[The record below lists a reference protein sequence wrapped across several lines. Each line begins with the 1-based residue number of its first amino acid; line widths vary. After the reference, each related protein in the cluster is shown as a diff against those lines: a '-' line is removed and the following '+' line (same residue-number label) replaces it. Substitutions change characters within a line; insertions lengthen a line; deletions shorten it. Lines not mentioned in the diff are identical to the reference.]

1 MNETEKIK
9 QIISASKKQ
18 LELGSYNYTAI
29 RLLIYNME
37 IQAIIAEQL
46 AKIIEVLKEK
56 NTNAYL

>member
-37 IQAIIAEQL
+37 IHAIIAEQL
-46 AKIIEVLKEK
+46 TKIIAILKDIK
-56 NTNAYL
+56 TV

>member
-29 RLLIYNME
+29 MLLIYNME

-46 AKIIEVLKEK
+46 TKIIAILKDIK
-56 NTNAYL
+56 TV